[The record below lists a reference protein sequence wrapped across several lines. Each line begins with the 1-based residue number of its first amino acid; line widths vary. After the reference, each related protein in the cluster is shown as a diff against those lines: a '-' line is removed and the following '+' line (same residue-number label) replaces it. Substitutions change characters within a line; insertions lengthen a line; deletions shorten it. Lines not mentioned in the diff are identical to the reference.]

1 MTHLANGA
9 PSRFWLTGS
18 GYGTVMATDTTTS
31 TTTTS
36 TDGTGLDPRAAAL
49 MVMGMACF
57 GSATPVSRIVGRSF
71 PVWLGSTTRMLVAA
85 AVLAPMVWWRR
96 RRRDEPSLWQTVRT
110 MDAADRWRLVAIGVV
125 GTFAFTAFMLIGMR
139 EAPGAVGAIVMATTP
154 AVTAV
159 ASVLF
164 LGDHLTKWKT
174 IAIALAVTGVVIVN
188 IFGSTGSDSGDLVV
202 VGSLLVF
209 AAVCCE
215 ATYTLVGMQLSADLD
230 PMSLTLLAAVVAIVA
245 FSPLAIWDLIGFDWT
260 EPSTSEWLGALWWGA
275 GTMALGSVLWFMGNR
290 DVSGTTASVFMGVM
304 PISALVLSYV
314 LLGEPFEWI
323 HVVGMATV
331 LAGLVITSV
340 TGDGH
345 GH

>member
-1 MTHLANGA
+1 ME
-9 PSRFWLTGS
+9 
-18 GYGTVMATDTTTS
+18 TDTSAVDTADPTS
-31 TTTTS
+31 GS
-36 TDGTGLDPRAAAL
+36 TDDASPALSSRTAAL
-49 MVMGMACF
+49 MVLGMACF

-71 PVWLGSTTRMLVAA
+71 PVWLGSMTRMIVAA
-85 AVLAPMVWWRR
+85 AVLAPLVWWRR
-96 RRRDEPSLWQTVRT
+96 RRHDDTSLWQTVRT
-110 MDAADRWRLVAIGVV
+110 MDTADRWRLAAIGVV

-139 EAPGAVGAIVMATTP
+139 EAPGAVGAVVMATTP

-174 IAIALAVTGVVIVN
+174 LAIALTVAGVVIVN
-188 IFGSTGSDSGDLVV
+188 LFGSTGSGSGDLVI

-215 ATYTLVGMQLSADLD
+215 ATYTLVGMRLSADLD
-230 PMSLTLLAAVVAIVA
+230 PMSLTLLAALVAIVA
-245 FSPLAIWDLIGFDWT
+245 FSPLAIWDLVGFDWT

-290 DVSGTTASVFMGVM
+290 NVSGTTASVFMGVM

-340 TGDGH
+340 RGGDA
-345 GH
+345 

>member
-1 MTHLANGA
+1 
-9 PSRFWLTGS
+9 
-18 GYGTVMATDTTTS
+18 
-31 TTTTS
+31 
-36 TDGTGLDPRAAAL
+36 

-71 PVWLGSTTRMLVAA
+71 PVWLGSMTRMIVAA
-85 AVLAPMVWWRR
+85 AVLAPLVWWRR
-96 RRRDEPSLWQTVRT
+96 RRHDQSSLWRTVRSMET
-110 MDAADRWRLVAIGVV
+110 ADRLRLAAVGVV

-139 EAPGAVGAIVMATTP
+139 EAPGAVGAVVMATTP

-164 LGDHLTKWKT
+164 LGDQLTKWKSL
-174 IAIALAVTGVVIVN
+174 AIALAVAGVVIVN
-188 IFGSTGSDSGDLVV
+188 LFGSTGSSSGDLVLI
-202 VGSLLVF
+202 GSLLVF

-215 ATYTLVGMQLSADLD
+215 ATYTLVGMRLSADLD
-230 PMSLTLLAAVVAIVA
+230 PMSLTLLAALVAIVA
-245 FSPLAIWDLIGFDWT
+245 FSPLAIWDLVGFDWAA
-260 EPSTSEWLGALWWGA
+260 PSTSEWIGALWWGA

-290 DVSGTTASVFMGVM
+290 NVSGTTASVFMGVM
-304 PISALVLSYV
+304 PISALVLSYI

-331 LAGLVITSV
+331 LAGLVITSL